1 MMTAHRIDWLLVS
14 MHLPGFIAPQWLSGR
29 RRQPGLSGRSRACNC
44 KEGDPCDSTI
54 SGSWSL
60 GVRHRRFVTVGTP
73 GLAGRLLRIPDG
85 DGIAAALRRRSDRP
99 PKATAADTD
108 RGGPWFV
115 TKPWS
120 SMAAAPLST
129 VGRGRWSGD
138 PCPSI
143 RLRADGTGG
152 PVGPP
157 TCRQRD
163 WCRRVRFTTAL
174 RIAASRTTPIVVP
187 CEHPLLHKPR
197 AKVQVSLYGCS
208 ADGSERPRMWRRS
221 R

>member
-108 RGGPWFV
+108 RGGPWLV

-138 PCPSI
+138 PWPVDPTPRRRHRWACRAAYVPPARLVPSRALHDGAPDRRVQNHTDSGTMRASPPAQASGEGSGLPI
-143 RLRADGTGG
+143 RLL
-152 PVGPP
+152 
-157 TCRQRD
+157 
-163 WCRRVRFTTAL
+163 CRR
-174 RIAASRTTPIVVP
+174 I
-187 CEHPLLHKPR
+187 
-197 AKVQVSLYGCS
+197 
-208 ADGSERPRMWRRS
+208 
-221 R
+221 